1 MEPVFFFRQ
10 RVVSPHL
17 ETIEQ
22 EPVIEELVGEEENNE
37 SHGDIENLA
46 HDEPIEV
53 DIELV
58 LDVLVEE
65 GDQVVSLLVHIFNV
79 S

>member
-1 MEPVFFFRQ
+1 MEAVFFFRQ
-10 RVVSPHL
+10 RVVSPDL

-22 EPVIEELVGEEENNE
+22 ESVIEELVGEEENNE
-37 SHGDIENLA
+37 GHGDIKNLA